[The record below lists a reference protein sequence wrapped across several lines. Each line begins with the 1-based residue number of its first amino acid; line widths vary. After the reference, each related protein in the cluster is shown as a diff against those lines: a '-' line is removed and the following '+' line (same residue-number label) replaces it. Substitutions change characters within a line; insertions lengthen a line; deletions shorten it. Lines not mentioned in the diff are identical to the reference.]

1 MVANRKGITP
11 HIARKIRAEK
21 GLKET
26 KLYKMRV
33 KRGLS
38 QNGLAEKSSVPA
50 RTIRAFEQGE
60 LSINGAK
67 LKALVSL
74 CLALDCRFEDI
85 LESRELIEKLN
96 AVKR

>member
-1 MVANRKGITP
+1 MVTNRKGITP
-11 HIARKIRAEK
+11 QIARKIRAEK

-38 QNGLAEKSSVPA
+38 QNRLAEKSGVSA
-50 RTIRAFEQGE
+50 RTIKSFEQSE
-60 LSINGAK
+60 HSIDGAK
-67 LKALVSL
+67 LKALVNL